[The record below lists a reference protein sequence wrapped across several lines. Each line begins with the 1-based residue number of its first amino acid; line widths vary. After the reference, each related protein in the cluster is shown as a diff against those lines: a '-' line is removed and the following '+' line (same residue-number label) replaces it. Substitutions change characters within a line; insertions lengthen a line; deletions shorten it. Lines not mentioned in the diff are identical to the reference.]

1 MAHAT
6 SQFVIVDSGADT
18 CLLGDE
24 FHIIHQDTMRT
35 VEVLGFN
42 DERGKEVGKYIG
54 AGICAVD
61 LPSNSML
68 LLQVNEGVI
77 MNTGKTLLSVNQIW
91 HHGHSVD
98 DCPLRYG
105 GQQQILTHQGHHI
118 PLTY

>member
-6 SQFVIVDSGADT
+6 SQFAIVDSGADT
-18 CLLGDE
+18 CLLGDK
-24 FHIIHQDTMRT
+24 FHIIHQDTMQT

-42 DERGKEVGKYIG
+42 NERGKEVGKYIG

-61 LPSNSML
+61 LPSNSTL

-91 HHGHSVD
+91 HHSHSVD
-98 DCPLRYG
+98 DSPY
-105 GQQQILTHQGHHI
+105 IMVVSSKS
-118 PLTY
+118 